1 MRAFAFRVILLCMS
15 AAVVLLVAEILLR
28 VAPSLI
34 SVEALSKFPG
44 PLRTTVARRL
54 NLPTNEDAAVIAS
67 AERHD
72 GGPPIRYTAPDR
84 TFRLLVD
91 PADRDAGAVSSVRM
105 DSRGFCNPL
114 PKGEWTSADVVVIG
128 DSFTFCTTVL
138 PEQTA
143 TALMGESTGLT
154 VYNLGV
160 LGVGPYEYLEIL
172 RRYGIPLKPRFVVMN
187 VYEGN
192 DLRDTMVYR
201 AFKKNGAPAATEAG
215 LGARLLSKSYALSF
229 VSAGVL
235 MARDAFRRDA
245 EINFRYSAMVDGVR
259 VPINPAN
266 GDLDEARIAGRVRG
280 GHVDVDGFDAPLQ
293 TFADLARA
301 HHFTPLVTY
310 VPSTY
315 TAYAG
320 SVVFEDAEVGR
331 DAAELSRVQRL
342 RLAATTARLDLPFL
356 DLTPAFQAAAAS
368 GPLTHFPANLHL
380 TARGHQVVATAIA
393 AKLAG
398 MNSRA
403 AGSR

>member
-1 MRAFAFRVILLCMS
+1 M
-15 AAVVLLVAEILLR
+15 
-28 VAPSLI
+28 
-34 SVEALSKFPG
+34 
-44 PLRTTVARRL
+44 
-54 NLPTNEDAAVIAS
+54 
-67 AERHD
+67 
-72 GGPPIRYTAPDR
+72 
-84 TFRLLVD
+84 
-91 PADRDAGAVSSVRM
+91 
-105 DSRGFCNPL
+105 
-114 PKGEWTSADVVVIG
+114 
-128 DSFTFCTTVL
+128 
-138 PEQTA
+138 
-143 TALMGESTGLT
+143 
-154 VYNLGV
+154 
-160 LGVGPYEYLEIL
+160 
-172 RRYGIPLKPRFVVMN
+172 
-187 VYEGN
+187 
-192 DLRDTMVYR
+192 
-201 AFKKNGAPAATEAG
+201 
-215 LGARLLSKSYALSF
+215 LSKSYALSF

-293 TFADLARA
+293 TFADLARV